1 MMKPAQFTCAHC
13 GRPIVAPPFLRDD
26 GRYCCE
32 SCFLDRLEPGD
43 GRTSQ
48 ALLAEALAAALDL
61 REHET
66 GLHSKRVA
74 CHTLVLARRQS
85 TEVAFLQQI
94 YWGALLHDIG
104 KIGVSD
110 AVLLKQGA
118 LTEDE
123 WREMRTHPAKGY
135 EILAP
140 VPGMAEAARIVRAH
154 EERYDGSGYPL
165 GLRGEAIPLGARLLR
180 SSTPWTPSPPTAP
193 TGGRRASMQ
202 RRRRSSAPPGP
213 SSIPARWRCSWPRR
227 RRCAGWLKPNA
238 PRWNMRSA
246 PAPGRRP
253 VLAEGKGATSC
264 GTERLSR
271 RLGMDG
277 ERRDRHGTDLDRGDR
292 GAGALAARP
301 VAGPRPRTG

>member
-165 GLRGEAIPLGARLLR
+165 GLRGEAIPLGARLFAIIDTLDAITSDR
-180 SSTPWTPSPPTAP
+180 PY
-193 TGGRRASMQ
+193 RRAQ
-202 RRRRSSAPPGP
+202 GFDAAAAEILG
-213 SSIPARWRCSWPRR
+213 AAGTQFDPRAVALFCAEEA
-227 RRCAGWLKPNA
+227 RCAGWL
-238 PRWNMRSA
+238 
-246 PAPGRRP
+246 
-253 VLAEGKGATSC
+253 
-264 GTERLSR
+264 
-271 RLGMDG
+271 
-277 ERRDRHGTDLDRGDR
+277 
-292 GAGALAARP
+292 
-301 VAGPRPRTG
+301 